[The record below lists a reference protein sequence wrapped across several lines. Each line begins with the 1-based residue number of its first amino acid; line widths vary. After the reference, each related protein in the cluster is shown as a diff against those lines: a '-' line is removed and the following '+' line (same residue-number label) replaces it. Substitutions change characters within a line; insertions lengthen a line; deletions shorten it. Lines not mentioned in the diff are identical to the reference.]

1 MNYGQHTLFL
11 DDDAER
17 RRKFV
22 SMFPAS
28 TCVTNVKDCIRLLQE
43 GQFVTLFLDHDLGGE
58 TLVDSDREDCG
69 MEVVRWLQTNRPDE
83 LREVIIHS
91 LNPVGATNMIR
102 GLDGLG
108 LEVYHVPFGMGKFWG
123 AQR

>member
-1 MNYGQHTLFL
+1 MNYGQHALFM
-11 DDDAER
+11 DDDPER

-28 TCVTNVKDCIRLLQE
+28 TCVANVADCIRMLQE

-69 MEVVRWLQTNRPDE
+69 MEVVRWLQKNKPD
-83 LREVIIHS
+83 
-91 LNPVGATNMIR
+91 N
-102 GLDGLG
+102 
-108 LEVYHVPFGMGKFWG
+108 GKLL
-123 AQR
+123 